1 MEQEQELIPVNIMIG
16 DRSYRLKIEIQHEE
30 VLRKTAKLVNDKIT
44 EFRSDFAGKDT
55 QDYIAMV
62 LLWMATEQQKSQEYI
77 IQAQETTKLLQ
88 GLEIILDKL
97 EAHVKENKE

>member
-88 GLEIILDKL
+88 GLEIILEKL
-97 EAHVKENKE
+97 EL

>member
-44 EFRSDFAGKDT
+44 EFRNDFAGKDT

-62 LLWMATEQQKSQEYI
+62 LLWLATEQQKSQEYI
-77 IQAQETTKLLQ
+77 IEAQETTKQLQ
-88 GLEIILDKL
+88 GLETILDKL
-97 EAHVKENKE
+97 EL

>member
-97 EAHVKENKE
+97 EL